1 MSWLADS
8 IPVTPLALG
17 LEITAGV
24 LLLLSFFFLFSLH
37 THVLSYLQRGRLIV
51 DPREDIQMT

>member
-1 MSWLADS
+1 MSWLTDP

-24 LLLLSFFFLFSLH
+24 LLLLSFFFLFSIY
-37 THVLSYLQRGRLIV
+37 THVLSYLQRRRLV
-51 DPREDIQMT
+51 V

>member
-24 LLLLSFFFLFSLH
+24 LLLLSFFFIFSLH
-37 THVLSYLQRGRLIV
+37 THVLSYLQRGRLVV
-51 DPREDIQMT
+51 DP